1 MNLVG
6 RLTLLFTKKKIRV
19 DFDVCGVQNLDTRLS
34 RAGQYREGV
43 GLLSFNPPAK
53 KENNPSLP
61 KNYTT
66 EEIRKKVYGGK
77 KQTKLSSL

>member
-6 RLTLLFTKKKIRV
+6 RLTLLFTKKKVRV

-53 KENNPSLP
+53 KETIPLE
-61 KNYTT
+61 KIVT
-66 EEIRKKVYGGK
+66 EEIRKKKY
-77 KQTKLSSL
+77 TT